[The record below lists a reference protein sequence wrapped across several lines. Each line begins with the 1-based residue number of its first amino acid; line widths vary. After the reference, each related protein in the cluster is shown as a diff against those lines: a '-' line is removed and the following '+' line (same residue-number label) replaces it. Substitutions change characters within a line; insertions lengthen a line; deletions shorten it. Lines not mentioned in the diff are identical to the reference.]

1 MPPVTSG
8 NRSRTSAAVA
18 SEMRLAGSSGS
29 ARQPST
35 SVRKTTLKA
44 PSASATAAAAA
55 SALTL

>member
-1 MPPVTSG
+1 MPPLTCGS
-8 NRSRTSAAVA
+8 RSRTSAAVA
-18 SEMRLAGSSGS
+18 SEMRLSGSSGS

-35 SVRKTTLKA
+35 SVRKITLNA